1 MVIYGCYNKLYPSST
16 IIQYI
21 FPPQNAVLIPY
32 LHNKSFLCK
41 TYKKIQVLFSVLTF
55 VVFCSGI
62 ARGKYE
68 ILIVS
73 YIPARAD

>member
-1 MVIYGCYNKLYPSST
+1 MGCSVSCKQLYPSSA

-32 LHNKSFLCK
+32 LHNKSFLCN

-55 VVFCSGI
+55 VAEFINFIYS
-62 ARGKYE
+62 AQALLAENTRF
-68 ILIVS
+68 
-73 YIPARAD
+73 